1 GDMTVDWGK
10 SRLDKG
16 GFGNTL
22 LGGTA
27 VVGGSVVKAV
37 GYVAKASGNLL
48 SGVATMAG
56 NFTKKLG
63 YVFAR

>member
-1 GDMTVDWGK
+1 
-10 SRLDKG
+10 
-16 GFGNTL
+16 
-22 LGGTA
+22 
-27 VVGGSVVKAV
+27 VVKAV